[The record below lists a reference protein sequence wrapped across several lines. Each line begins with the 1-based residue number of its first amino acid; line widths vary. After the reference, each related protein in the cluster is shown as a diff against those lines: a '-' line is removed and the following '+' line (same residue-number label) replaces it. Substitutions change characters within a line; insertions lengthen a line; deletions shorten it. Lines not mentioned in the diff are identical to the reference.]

1 MKYNTGFCLETTF
14 VALLSVKFLGLKLL
28 LCNEQIWGLTVLQ
41 KCHHHKQYLFLYDF
55 VTLKGGP
62 WRMVSNMLFCCFS
75 FFQSSSPNNFTHL
88 FHSTILQNSS
98 YSVALTFFFVLL
110 MVLEVLLVLVWFEW
124 FFVLNVLIELGHLS
138 LFASM
143 ILAIPSS
150 TLNDNK

>member
-1 MKYNTGFCLETTF
+1 MKYYKGFCLETTF

-28 LCNEQIWGLTVLQ
+28 LCNEQIWGLTLLQ

-98 YSVALTFFFVLL
+98 YSAALAFFLFFS
-110 MVLEVLLVLVWFEW
+110 WFWKFCWSW
-124 FFVLNVLIELGHLS
+124 FDLNDS
-138 LFASM
+138 LFWMSW
-143 ILAIPSS
+143 LS
-150 TLNDNK
+150 